1 MSKQLLQSDL
11 EERRETVSHRVV
23 NSCLTD
29 IRSLLIVFVME
40 LSISR
45 RL

>member
-1 MSKQLLQSDL
+1 MSEQLLQSDL
-11 EERRETVSHRVV
+11 EERRETVSRRVV